1 MSAVPRVMLVASD
14 LFFVARIGETCR
26 AAGVALVEMD
36 AAGALELCRSTI
48 PDLVILDLHGPGDPI
63 ALARAI
69 KADPASR
76 AVPIVAFYSHVD
88 RDLGERARAA
98 GIDHA
103 LPRSAF
109 TAKLP
114 SLLSELRAGG

>member
-1 MSAVPRVMLVASD
+1 MSVVPRVMLVASD

-26 AAGVALVEMD
+26 AAGVALVEVD
-36 AAGALELCRSTI
+36 AGGALDLCRSTI

-69 KADPASR
+69 KSDPATR
-76 AVPIVAFYSHVD
+76 GIRIVAYSSHVD

-98 GIDHA
+98 GIDQV